1 MSIGR
6 IVYLQFVLLLFLSV
20 ATLYA
25 QSGEDYNCVL
35 ELPPPG
41 GSQQEPLAD
50 QRGGRFIPSQDTF
63 HVLVVFVQFPDDR
76 FDTLNPNWP
85 TYPLTGIYPP
95 PAYLNTFIDSV
106 VSQNSQ
112 SGNMSHYFRAMSID
126 RFKLTG
132 KALHV
137 YTPQT
142 RQWYKDNN
150 KRYWDINRDVMLR
163 VDSMISLAPF
173 DNWIRGTNYNHT
185 KGQDTIVDMIFML
198 YRNVWADDETTYR
211 YVFQFAGAQ
220 ADLGR
225 IGDIWVDNNTRRIQT
240 YSLQS
245 GTTSIVVHGAETLN
259 LPPYRAQ
266 IHELAHFFFFGSNS
280 DHNGGGFWAML
291 NAWTFR
297 HNSQRQ
303 SCANSYERELVG
315 WIAPESLYAT
325 TYNVTM
331 TDCQGPRVFPHQG
344 QNDSPR

>member
-1 MSIGR
+1 MSLVR
-6 IVYLQFVLLLFLSV
+6 IVYLQLLVLIFVPV
-20 ATLYA
+20 IALYA
-25 QSGEDYNCVL
+25 QSIEEYNCVI
-35 ELPPPG
+35 ELPPG
-41 GSQQEPLAD
+41 GSQQEPSAD
-50 QRGGRFIPSQDTF
+50 QRGGKYIPAQDTF
-63 HVLVVFVQFPDDR
+63 HVLVVFIKFPDDN
-76 FDTLNPNWP
+76 FDINNPNWP
-85 TYPLTGIYPP
+85 KGQAL
-95 PAYLNTFIDSV
+95 AYLNTYIDSV

-112 SGNMSHYFRAMSID
+112 NGNMTHYFRAMSMD

-150 KRYWDINRDVMLR
+150 KRYWDINRDVLLR
-163 VDSMISLAPF
+163 VDTMISFAPF
-173 DNWIRGTNYNHT
+173 DNWIRGTNYNHS
-185 KGQDTIVDMIFML
+185 KGQDAIVDMVFLL
-198 YRNVWADDETTYR
+198 YRNVWADDEVNYR
-211 YVFQFAGAQ
+211 TFFQFEGAQ

-245 GTTSIVVHGAETLN
+245 GTTSIVVHRAETLN

-266 IHELAHFFFFGSNS
+266 IHELAHFFFFGSNA

-331 TDCQGPRVFPHQG
+331 TDYATTGRAIKIKIPG
-344 QNDSPR
+344 